1 MSTKT
6 STASSGGVSFCSL
19 LTVLFIGL
27 KLTNHIDW
35 SWWWVLAPMW
45 LPISVVLG
53 ICLVVVVVCGIIM
66 GTVSAIGI
74 VMDIKRKGI

>member
-6 STASSGGVSFCSL
+6 STTSSVGVSLFSL

-45 LPISVVLG
+45 LPITVILG
-53 ICLVVVVVCGIIM
+53 ICLLIIIGCGILM
-66 GTVSAIGI
+66 GFVKAIEI
-74 VMDIKRKGI
+74 FMDMKRRHT

>member
-1 MSTKT
+1 MSDKIQ
-6 STASSGGVSFCSL
+6 TASSGGVSFCSL

-45 LPISVVLG
+45 LPVTLVLG
-53 ICLVVVVVCGIIM
+53 ICLVIVVVCGIMM
-66 GTVSAIGI
+66 GVVKLIELF
-74 VMDIKRKGI
+74 MNQKRRNS